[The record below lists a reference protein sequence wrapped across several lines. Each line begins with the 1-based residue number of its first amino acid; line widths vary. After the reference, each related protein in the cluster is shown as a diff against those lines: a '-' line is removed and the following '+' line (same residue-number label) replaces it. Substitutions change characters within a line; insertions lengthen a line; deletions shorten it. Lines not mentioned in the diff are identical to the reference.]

1 MKTQAFHCQ
10 MEFGSLTQTGVKK
23 QNQDAIIVKLP
34 ETRQDWECKG
44 AAFCIADGISSSEYG
59 QQASQVSTTQFV
71 NDYYSTPN
79 TWDVSHSVRKVLASL
94 NQWLYNQGRQQLTH
108 NGMITT
114 FSSLII
120 QSNTAHL
127 FHVGDSR
134 VYLIRENTITQLTRD
149 HNRKVF
155 GQKTQLTR
163 ALGMDEHLELDYQ
176 TIVLRQGD
184 RLLMSTDGFH
194 QCFEPQQLLDALNTT
209 QKLDSSGDAPFD
221 DHSQADEPQPLPLQ
235 MLCQQLTQQV
245 QQIGSDDNFSAIVID
260 IKTLAKNG
268 LLEHQREFHSKTI
281 PPALSIGQRLDH
293 FCIEAIL
300 HQGRRSHV
308 YLAKDT
314 LNSELRV
321 IKTLSL
327 YDEDTFDAI
336 TQFAN
341 ENWIG
346 QQLDN
351 RRLMAIYPSPANAEF
366 MYQVCEYVPGCTLRQ
381 WIIDNPKAELHQVRV
396 LLNNLVQAL
405 RYLQRAH
412 IVHRDLKPENI
423 MVLDNLEIKII
434 DFGAAGMRDE
444 QRYSRG
450 QFSLPLGDIQY
461 AAPEYIDTC
470 YANTQSDLFSV
481 AVIGY
486 ELLTQQ
492 WPFGEKSQQ
501 NIAKAR
507 HQKWHYQ
514 SLQLQR
520 PDLPI
525 WLDYVFEKATHPN
538 PQHRYQVLGEFIQ
551 DLATP
556 NPTLIKKHHRNPL
569 IKKNPVLFWK
579 SVAMIALAISVFE
592 ALLLL
597 NP

>member
-10 MEFGSLTQTGVKK
+10 MEFGSLTQTGVKD
-23 QNQDAIIVKLP
+23 QNQDAIIIKLP
-34 ETRQDWECKG
+34 KTRSDWEFKG
-44 AAFCIADGISSSEYG
+44 AVFCIADGISSSEHG
-59 QQASQVSTTQFV
+59 QQASHVSTTQFV

-79 TWDVSHSVRKVLASL
+79 TWDITHSVRKVLSSL
-94 NQWLYNQGRQQLTH
+94 NQWLYAQGRQQLNH

-127 FHVGDSR
+127 FHVGDCR
-134 VYLIRENTITQLTRD
+134 VYLIRQNTMTQLTRD
-149 HNRKVF
+149 HSRKVF

-176 TIVLRQGD
+176 SLVLRQGD
-184 RLLMSTDGFH
+184 KLLMTTDGLH
-194 QCFEPQQLLDALNTT
+194 QCFEPQQLLDSLNNSNT
-209 QKLDSSGDAPFD
+209 
-221 DHSQADEPQPLPLQ
+221 
-235 MLCQQLTQQV
+235 CQEQCEQLTQQV
-245 QQIGSDDNFSAIVID
+245 SQIGSDDNFSAIIIE
-260 IKTLAKNG
+260 IKSLAKNG
-268 LLEHQREFHSKTI
+268 LLEHQSEFHSKTI
-281 PPALSIGQRLDH
+281 PPALSTGQYLDH
-293 FCIEAIL
+293 FYIEEIL

-314 LNSELRV
+314 HNDQLRV

-351 RRLMAIYPSPANAEF
+351 RRLMSIYPSPVESEF

-381 WIIDNPKAELHQVRV
+381 WMIDNPQAELHQVRI
-396 LLNNLVQAL
+396 LLNNLIQAL
-405 RYLQRAH
+405 RSLQRAH

-423 MVLDNLEIKII
+423 MVLNNLDIKII
-434 DFGAAGMRDE
+434 DFGAAGIIE
-444 QRYSRG
+444 TQPQSRG
-450 QFSLPLGDIQY
+450 QFSIPLGDVQY

-486 ELLTQQ
+486 ELLTHQ
-492 WPFGEKSQQ
+492 WPFGEKNQQ
-501 NIAKAR
+501 NIAKSR
-507 HQKWHYQ
+507 HQKWQYQ

-579 SVAMIALAISVFE
+579 SVAMIALAVSVFE